1 MKLRIY
7 IDTSVV
13 GGYFDSMFADDT
25 KSFFEKVK
33 ETNSILIISQ
43 LLEAEVSE
51 APQNVRDFF
60 ATLQNENAEYIKV
73 TQDAKDLAQ
82 MYIKE
87 KVVGESSLSDCEHI
101 GSATVHNA
109 SVLVSWN
116 FKHIVNLP
124 RIRGYN
130 SINIREGYQNLE
142 IRTPKEV
149 FNND

>member
-7 IDTSVV
+7 LDTSAV
-13 GGYFDSMFADDT
+13 GGYCDSLFAEDT
-25 KSFFEKVK
+25 KAFFEKVK
-33 ETNSILIISQ
+33 ESNSILVISQ
-43 LLEAEVSE
+43 LLQAELSE
-51 APQNVRDFF
+51 APQEVRDFF
-60 ATLQNENAEYIKV
+60 ATLNSENNEYIKV

-82 MYIKE
+82 MYINE
-87 KVVGESSLSDCEHI
+87 KVVGQSSLSDCEHI
-101 GSATVHNA
+101 GTATVHNV